1 MNSSIALAVFVTFFS
16 GTIVVG
22 NAINQLIMSTSIAQ
36 DQPLAETSE
45 PVLNKQFESYKKDF
59 ETNTKWRVI
68 SDSEKP
74 FAVNRTKYA
83 KRSLVVTDIPL
94 LQKSSEYYQES
105 NIPQGGNVT
114 WHESQDSRTE
124 GLNFEDNSEM
134 ELVVN
139 NTEKR
144 VFTHFDTK
152 DKQYTNLVPYT
163 CQKVELVLDS
173 TWSNSYITDDN
184 YKITNITTTRCPN
197 LKN

>member
-74 FAVNRTKYA
+74 FAVNWTKYA

-105 NIPQGGNVT
+105 NIPQGENVT
-114 WHESQDSRTE
+114 WHESQGSRTE

-152 DKQYTNLVPYT
+152 DMQYTNLVPYT
-163 CQKVELVLDS
+163 CQKVDMVLSS

-197 LKN
+197 PKS